1 MQLALRWVTDLKP
14 SNSRNVSRSMSLNRW
29 TRKLHRWG
37 AIITLI
43 PLALVI
49 GTGLL
54 LQLKKQITWVQPAT
68 AKGTE
73 AVPQLSFEEILSVAK
88 QSENAEIQSWEDVD
102 RLDVRPG
109 KGIVKVR
116 SNNRWELQIDTATG
130 ELLASSYR
138 RSDLIE
144 SLHDGSFFSD
154 FAKVWL
160 FFPNGLILLG
170 LWATGFYLWLL
181 PFLAKRKSR
190 LRKKKQREAVKPP
203 EDK

>member
-1 MQLALRWVTDLKP
+1 
-14 SNSRNVSRSMSLNRW
+14 MSLNRL

-37 AIITLI
+37 AIITLV
-43 PLALVI
+43 PLGLVI

-54 LQLKKQITWVQPAT
+54 LQLKKQLVWVQPAT
-68 AKGTE
+68 VKGSDSI
-73 AVPQLSFEEILSVAK
+73 PQLSWEKILDAAK
-88 QSENAEIQSWEDVD
+88 SDSDAGIDSWEDVD

-116 SNNRWELQIDTATG
+116 SNDRWELQIDLANG
-130 ELLASSYR
+130 DVLASSYR

-154 FAKVWL
+154 WAKLWV

-170 LWATGFYLWLL
+170 LWVTGFYLWLL
-181 PFLAKRKSR
+181 PITAKRKKRKR
-190 LRKKKQREAVKPP
+190 LRDKEKPDP
-203 EDK
+203 SE